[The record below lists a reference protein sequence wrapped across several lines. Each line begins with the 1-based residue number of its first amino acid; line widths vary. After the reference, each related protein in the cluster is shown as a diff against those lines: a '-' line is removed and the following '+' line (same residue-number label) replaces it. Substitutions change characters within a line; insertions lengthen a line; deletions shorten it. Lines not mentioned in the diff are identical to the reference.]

1 MDTQTN
7 IRRLVIEDF
16 NSSFPPSKPTPHH
29 STVKKR
35 RPDLYDFIMK
45 KYNGYRAF
53 LRIAK
58 RKMPRTSR
66 KERAFIKY
74 SSNDSRHYYENC
86 WSNLEELTFMVLVDL
101 GEEDNFIHNCLFP
114 SPSGHFY
121 QIDFFDPFRVLFIEV
136 DGVYHTALPSQR
148 AKDIERDVYLSRY
161 GRVLRLASKDFSDL
175 KEMKNKINEFING
188 GYIL

>member
-1 MDTQTN
+1 LDTKTN
-7 IRRLVIEDF
+7 IKRLLIEDF
-16 NSSFPPSKPTPHH
+16 NSSFPISKPTPHH
-29 STVKKR
+29 STVKKI
-35 RPDLYDFIMK
+35 RPDLYEFIMK

-53 LRIAK
+53 LRTAN

-74 SSNDSRHYYENC
+74 SSNVSRHYFENC
-86 WSNLEELTFMVLVDL
+86 WSNPEELTFAVLVLL

-121 QIDFFDPFRVLFIEV
+121 RIDFFDPFRILFIEV

-148 AKDIERDVYLSRY
+148 LKDIERDIYLSKY
-161 GRVLRLASKDFSDL
+161 GRVLRLNSADFNDL
-175 KEMKNKINEFING
+175 KRMRNRINEFING
-188 GYIL
+188 AYIL